1 MVNIQQ
7 IASVIV
13 TDIYLGM
20 VGLFLFGLYG
30 KAQLAARREEKQR
43 VAELVQIALEE
54 LRNQEMRHHTDPVT
68 TPHSYLSS
76 VQLRDLILQDEH
88 NPHRRRRLWDPVERI
103 IEGNANVR
111 VSLEELR
118 GGEEGRVWTWV
129 GNSGLASPS
138 KKRVSLPLQS
148 PSHE

>member
-1 MVNIQQ
+1 M
-7 IASVIV
+7 
-13 TDIYLGM
+13 
-20 VGLFLFGLYG
+20 YG
-30 KAQLAARREEKQR
+30 KAQLATRREEKQR

-54 LRNQEMRHHTDPVT
+54 LRNQEMQHFTDPVT
-68 TPHSYLSS
+68 TPHPYLSS

-88 NPHRRRRLWDPVERI
+88 NSQRRRRLWDPVERI
-103 IEGNANVR
+103 IEGNANIR

-129 GNSGLASPS
+129 GSSGLASPS
-138 KKRVSLPLQS
+138 KKRVSLAFQS